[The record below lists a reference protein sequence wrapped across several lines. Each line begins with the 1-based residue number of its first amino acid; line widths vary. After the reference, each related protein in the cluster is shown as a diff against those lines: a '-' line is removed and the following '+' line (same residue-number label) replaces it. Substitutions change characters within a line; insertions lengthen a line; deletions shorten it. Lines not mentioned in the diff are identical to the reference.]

1 MRIEELQTP
10 VPVIDY
16 EIVRR
21 NIRRLQDY
29 CDQHRFKLR
38 PHVKT
43 HKLPFFAHE
52 QCRAGA
58 IGITVQKL
66 GEAEAMVQAG
76 MTDILVTYN
85 IVGAEKAERLANL
98 TYFARVGVA
107 IDNEVSLETVAAAG
121 KRAAAPIDVLIEF
134 ESGGGRQGVQTPEE
148 ALNLAR
154 AVMGHSSLQF
164 KGLMTYPTSKGTG
177 EFLKE
182 ALPLFGKAK
191 IPLEVISCGGT
202 PTALQ
207 SHSLAPLT
215 ELRVGTYIYNDRMIM
230 AAGAASLSDC
240 AFTILA
246 TVVSRPTEDRA
257 ILDSGSKTLS
267 SDVMPPGKGEGYGFL
282 PDYPDAIVTSLK
294 EEHGIVD
301 LSKCSARPEIGERV
315 RVIPNHVCVVTNL
328 HNEVHLHRDG
338 EVLATLPVL
347 LRGMTV

>member
-148 ALNLAR
+148 ALDLAR

-294 EEHGIVD
+294 EEHGIVH

-347 LRGMTV
+347 LR

>member
-38 PHVKT
+38 PHIKT

-148 ALNLAR
+148 ALDLAR

>member
-1 MRIEELQTP
+1 
-10 VPVIDY
+10 
-16 EIVRR
+16 
-21 NIRRLQDY
+21 
-29 CDQHRFKLR
+29 
-38 PHVKT
+38 
-43 HKLPFFAHE
+43 
-52 QCRAGA
+52 
-58 IGITVQKL
+58 
-66 GEAEAMVQAG
+66 

-148 ALNLAR
+148 ALDLAR

>member
-21 NIRRLQDY
+21 NVRRLQDY

-38 PHVKT
+38 PHIKT
-43 HKLPFFAHE
+43 HKLPFLAHE

-76 MTDILVTYN
+76 MTDILITYN

-107 IDNEVSLETVAAAG
+107 IDNSVALETVAAAS

-134 ESGGGRQGVQTPEE
+134 ESGGGRQGVQTPQE
-148 ALNLAR
+148 ALDLAKEVVR
-154 AVMGHSSLQF
+154 RSGLQF

-177 EFLKE
+177 DFLSE
-182 ALPLFGKAK
+182 ALPLFERAD
-191 IPLEVISCGGT
+191 IPVEVISCGGT
-202 PTALQ
+202 PTALE

-215 ELRVGTYIYNDRMIM
+215 ELRVGTYIYNDRMMM
-230 AAGAASLSDC
+230 AAGAASLDDC
-240 AFTILA
+240 AFAITA
-246 TVVSRPTEDRA
+246 TVVSRPTNDRA

-267 SDVMPPGKGEGYGFL
+267 SDLMPSGNGEGYGIL
-282 PDYPDAIVTSLK
+282 TEYPEAVIASLK

-301 LSKCSARPEIGERV
+301 LTKCAKRPEIGERV
-315 RVIPNHVCVVTNL
+315 RIIPNHVCVVTNL
-328 HNEVHLHRDG
+328 HNQVHLHRDG
-338 EVLATLPVL
+338 EVLATMPVL